1 MTRHKLRFERPRTT
15 SRQLDAPT
23 TTDNPQLLQILSIS
37 SVTQILPLPE
47 TFYSR
52 TISKQSSTTF
62 FMSSPIPSCRLSSE
76 DPTLKCALVIING
89 RLVRAKAS
97 SPPESSSI
105 SPSMELSMAS
115 LQPVLPN
122 ATDESTST
130 STQTPAS
137 RTITTA
143 TVITKDPVYGLKD
156 TAMDNYAHVDKPEHI
171 RALTFTMVLRRHH
184 EQQTDSNFSSAN
196 FFTADSGTAIAIVS
210 ASREPFLI
218 SKTLHQ
224 KPTRTAPLQLN
235 SQQPQA
241 HQDDQATST
250 TTSDDTLPT
259 SQNPSRRTQSPRAP
273 QESAP
278 GAAKDFAK
286 TMANASLGAN
296 MRCSILARYFEL
308 SPPG

>member
-1 MTRHKLRFERPRTT
+1 MTRYKLRFKRPRTT

-62 FMSSPIPSCRLSSE
+62 FMFSPTPSCRLSSE
-76 DPTLKCALVIING
+76 DPTLKCALVAWFVPMH
-89 RLVRAKAS
+89 RR
-97 SPPESSSI
+97 PPESSSI

-130 STQTPAS
+130 STQTPAF

-143 TVITKDPVYGLKD
+143 T
-156 TAMDNYAHVDKPEHI
+156 
-171 RALTFTMVLRRHH
+171 
-184 EQQTDSNFSSAN
+184 TDSNFSSAN
-196 FFTADSGTAIAIVS
+196 FFTADSDTTIAIVS

-235 SQQPQA
+235 SRQPQA

-273 QESAP
+273 QES

-296 MRCSILARYFEL
+296 MRCSILARYFGL
-308 SPPG
+308 TPPG

>member
-1 MTRHKLRFERPRTT
+1 
-15 SRQLDAPT
+15 
-23 TTDNPQLLQILSIS
+23 
-37 SVTQILPLPE
+37 
-47 TFYSR
+47 
-52 TISKQSSTTF
+52 
-62 FMSSPIPSCRLSSE
+62 
-76 DPTLKCALVIING
+76 
-89 RLVRAKAS
+89 
-97 SPPESSSI
+97 
-105 SPSMELSMAS
+105 MAS

-137 RTITTA
+137 KTITTA
-143 TVITKDPVYGLKD
+143 TVITNDPVYGLKD

-171 RALTFTMVLRRHH
+171 RTFTFTMVLRRHH

-196 FFTADSGTAIAIVS
+196 FFTADSDTAIAIVS

-224 KPTRTAPLQLN
+224 KPTRIAPLQLN
-235 SQQPQA
+235 SRQPQA

-296 MRCSILARYFEL
+296 MRCSILARCTGARTFSPFFCCCYQIPSFNFTQTKQRQERNAQADRNL
-308 SPPG
+308 SIALKGVQTLYVKTDPWVR

>member
-1 MTRHKLRFERPRTT
+1 MTRHKLRFKRLRTT

-23 TTDNPQLLQILSIS
+23 TTDNPQLQILSIS

-62 FMSSPIPSCRLSSE
+62 FMSSPTPSCRLSSE
-76 DPTLKCALVIING
+76 DPTLKCALVAWFVPMH
-89 RLVRAKAS
+89 RR
-97 SPPESSSI
+97 PPVSSSI

-130 STQTPAS
+130 STQTPAF

-143 TVITKDPVYGLKD
+143 TVITNDPVYGLKD

-171 RALTFTMVLRRHH
+171 RTFTFTMVLRRHH

-196 FFTADSGTAIAIVS
+196 FFTADSDTTIAIVS

-235 SQQPQA
+235 SRQPQA